1 MKRFSI
7 VNNGYNIEEVNQFI
21 DVVIKKLEQISA
33 DNSNYLVQLDE
44 LRRQIEIEKS
54 KQVNSEI
61 DVKVSKAL
69 IAAQETTDK
78 MKELAKEEA
87 DLIVREAKE
96 NANAI
101 IHEALIDAEKKQQEY
116 ELLKK
121 DYNVYK
127 TKVEALV
134 KAQLELL
141 EENKEDNL
149 LLTFI
154 IFFFIID

>member
-7 VNNGYNIEEVNQFI
+7 VNNGYNINEVNEFI
-21 DVVIKKLEQISA
+21 DVVIKKLEQLSA
-33 DNSNYLVQLDE
+33 DNNNYLSQLDE
-44 LRRQIEIEKS
+44 LRRQVEIEKN
-54 KQVNSEI
+54 KHTNNSI
-61 DVKVSKAL
+61 DTKVTKAL

-87 DLIVREAKE
+87 DLIIREAKE

-121 DYNVYK
+121 DYNVFK
-127 TKVEALV
+127 VKVESLV

-141 EENKEDNL
+141 ENNKE
-149 LLTFI
+149 
-154 IFFFIID
+154 ID